1 MAHYDTIIRGGT
13 VIDGTRVP
21 RYRADVAIAGG
32 RIARIGGLRG
42 ATADRV
48 LDADGLVVAPGAVDL
63 HTHYDAQIHWDPW
76 CSISSWHGVTS
87 VVLGNCGFGFAP
99 VREEERDR
107 AMLSMTRNEAI
118 PIESMRAGMD
128 WDWVTFPEWMDTL
141 ERIPKGVNCLQY
153 TPLAPLMTWVMGLEA
168 AKSRRATDDEVKD
181 MQGLL
186 STALDHGACGFSY
199 QRLGP
204 YSPQGDFD
212 GSPMVTDIMSDAEV
226 LAFAEVLRE
235 RDEGMIQVT
244 DGTGG
249 REFLEKLAEVSRRP
263 ILYNVVYALGDN
275 PSTHRDAIAWLA
287 DCNARGL
294 RIFGQGFTLRA
305 PAAFSLDRWSLW
317 DSAPSWNHALN
328 APAEERLRLF
338 ADPVH
343 RSKMIEEVD
352 DGTLITQTI
361 SGPVPELMVVGVDRR
376 AELQHYLGRTLEAI
390 GAEEGKHPVE
400 VLLDL
405 SLATGLRA
413 EVAGDTTKAPAD
425 FTAELLSSPYVIA
438 GVSDG
443 GAHTKFV
450 TNGAYPTDMLEW
462 LVRDHGLLSA
472 EEAHYRLSY
481 LPAHAAGFRNR
492 GVLRE
497 GAPADV
503 MVYDPETVRRLPN
516 WWDSEIVE
524 DLPGGEW
531 RRVQRAEGYRWTLV
545 NGEVT
550 FELGTC
556 TGATPGRLLRHGRG

>member
-1 MAHYDTIIRGGT
+1 MAHFDTIIRGGT
-13 VIDGTRVP
+13 VIDGTRLP
-21 RYRADVAIAGG
+21 RYRADLALAGG

-42 ATADRV
+42 ASAERV
-48 LDADGLVVAPGAVDL
+48 LEADGLVVAPGAVDL

-107 AMLSMTRNEAI
+107 AMLTMTRNEAI
-118 PIESMRAGMD
+118 PLESMRAGMD
-128 WDWVTFPEWMDTL
+128 WDWVTFPDWMDKL
-141 ERIPKGVNCLQY
+141 ERIPKGVNCVQY

-168 AKSRRATDDEVKD
+168 AKSRRATDDEVQD

-186 STALDHGACGFSY
+186 SMALDHGACGFSY

-204 YSPQGDFD
+204 YSPQADFD
-212 GSPMVTDIMSDAEV
+212 GSPMVTDVMSDSEV

-235 RDEGMIQVT
+235 RDEGMIQLT
-244 DGTGG
+244 DGAG
-249 REFLEKLAEVSRRP
+249 REFVEKLAEVSGRP
-263 ILYNVVYALGDN
+263 ILYNVVFALGDD
-275 PSTHRDAIAWLA
+275 PSMHRDAISWLA

-305 PAAFSLDRWSLW
+305 PASFSLDRWSLW
-317 DSAPSWNHALN
+317 DSAPSWNQALN
-328 APAEERLRLF
+328 APGEARLRLL
-338 ADPVH
+338 ADPAH
-343 RSKMIEEVD
+343 RARMIEEVD
-352 DGTLITQTI
+352 NGALITMTI

-376 AELQHYLGRTLEAI
+376 PELQHYLGRTLEAI

-405 SLATGLRA
+405 SLATDLRA
-413 EVAGDTTKAPAD
+413 EVAGDTTKAPAE
-425 FTAELLSSPYVIA
+425 FTAELLGSPYVIA

-462 LVRDHGLLSA
+462 LVREHGVLTA

-481 LPAHAAGFRNR
+481 LPAHAAGFRDR

-497 GAPADV
+497 GAPADLI
-503 MVYDPETVRRLPN
+503 VYDPETVRRLPN

-531 RRVQRAEGYRWTLV
+531 RRVQRAEGYHWTFV

-556 TGATPGRLLRHGRG
+556 TAATPGRLLRHGRG

>member
-1 MAHYDTIIRGGT
+1 MI
-13 VIDGTRVP
+13 
-21 RYRADVAIAGG
+21 
-32 RIARIGGLRG
+32 
-42 ATADRV
+42 
-48 LDADGLVVAPGAVDL
+48 VAPGAVDL

-99 VREEERDR
+99 VREDERDR
-107 AMLSMTRNEAI
+107 AMLTMTRNEAI
-118 PIESMRAGMD
+118 PIESMRAGMH
-128 WDWVTFPEWMDTL
+128 WDWVTFPDWLDTL
-141 ERIPKGVNCLQY
+141 DRIPKGVNCLQY
-153 TPLAPLMTWVMGLEA
+153 TPLTPLMTWVMGLEA

-204 YSPQGDFD
+204 YSPQPDFD
-212 GSPMVTDIMSDAEV
+212 GSPMVTDIMSDSEV

-244 DGTGG
+244 DSAG
-249 REFLEKLAEVSRRP
+249 REFIEKLAEVSRRP
-263 ILYNVVYALGDN
+263 ILYNVVFALGDD
-275 PSTHRDAIAWLA
+275 PSMHRDAIAWLA
-287 DCNARGL
+287 DCNDRGL
-294 RIFGQGFTLRA
+294 RIFGQGFTLRS
-305 PAAFSLDRWSLW
+305 PAAFSLDQWSLW

-328 APAEERLRLF
+328 AAGEERLRLL
-338 ADPVH
+338 ADPAH
-343 RSKMIEEVD
+343 RARMIEEVD
-352 DGTLITQTI
+352 NGTVITMTI
-361 SGPVPELMVVGVDRR
+361 SGPVPELMVVGVNRR
-376 AELQHYLGRTLEAI
+376 PELQHYLGQTLEAI
-390 GAEEGKHPVE
+390 GKEEGKHPVE

-405 SLATGLRA
+405 SLATDLRA

-425 FTAELLSSPYVIA
+425 FTAELLGSPYVIA

-450 TNGAYPTDMLEW
+450 VNGAYPTDMLEW
-462 LVRDHGLLSA
+462 LVRERGLLTA

-481 LPAHAAGFRNR
+481 LPAHAAGFRDR
-492 GVLRE
+492 GVVRE
-497 GAPADV
+497 GAPADLV
-503 MVYDPETVRRLPN
+503 VYDPETVKRVPS

-531 RRVQRAEGYRWTLV
+531 RRVQRSEGYRWTLV
-545 NGEVT
+545 NGAVT
-550 FELGTC
+550 FENANC